1 MEETEKMKKSG
12 LLSWILEFA
21 GRKRAYFGGSVIL
34 AMVGVAAS
42 FVPYLIIAKIV
53 DRLLAGNRDWDYYLK
68 QVLLMGLFWVIRM
81 TLHSFSTSLSHVAT
95 FTVLAGIRKQLC
107 EKLSKIPLGSVLDD
121 NSGTYKNIIVERVD
135 SMETTL
141 AHIVPEFTANIL
153 LPVVMFIYILTIDWR
168 LGLANFVG
176 AVIGLMFMAVM
187 MYKSRGG
194 YELSV
199 QKTKKLN
206 DTAVE
211 YINGIEVIKAFGKT
225 GSSYEKFVVA
235 AREGADVFI
244 DWMRRCIWPQSGT
257 MSFLPATF
265 LGVLPVG
272 LILVKNGSLS
282 PGGFIT
288 GIILSAG
295 LITPLVVAFSYTDDL
310 LKMGTIFGEVTEI
323 LERDDMVRPEK
334 AAVKPEGSDI
344 ILSDVRFTYKDKE
357 VLHGIDMEIKQGEVA
372 AIVGHSG
379 PGKSTIARLIDSLW
393 DVDSG
398 TITYGGVNIK
408 DLPLDLYMGQIAY
421 VAQDNFLFDMSV
433 KENIRLGKAG
443 ATDEEVINAAKATGC
458 HDFICGLENGY
469 DTIVGGAGGH
479 LSGGERQRICIAR
492 AMLKDAPVVILDE
505 ATAYTDPE
513 NEALVQSSVAKLV
526 KGRTLIVIAHRLST
540 IVDADRIFVINEGN
554 VEAVGT
560 HKELLGSSILYKKMW
575 AAHSMAKDEDTDVS
589 ALPGKEAV
597 NA

>member
-1 MEETEKMKKSG
+1 MKKRG
-12 LLSWILEFA
+12 LLSWVLEFA
-21 GRKRAYFGGSVIL
+21 GRKRAYFGWSVVL
-34 AMVGVAAS
+34 AMLGVASS
-42 FVPYLIIAKIV
+42 FGPYLIIARIV
-53 DRLLAGNRDWDYYLK
+53 EQLLAGNRDWNFYLL
-68 QVLLMGLFWVIRM
+68 QVLLMALFWVIRM
-81 TLHSFSTSLSHVAT
+81 TLHSFSTSLSHIAT
-95 FTVLAGIRKQLC
+95 FTVLGTIRQQIC

-121 NSGTYKNIIVERVD
+121 NSGSYKNIIVERVD

-141 AHIVPEFTANIL
+141 AHIVPEFTSNLL
-153 LPVVMFIYILTIDWR
+153 LPVIMFIYLLTIDWR
-168 LGLANFVG
+168 LGLGNLVG
-176 AVIGLMFMAVM
+176 AAIGLICAAVM
-187 MYKSRGG
+187 MHKSKGG

-199 QKTKKLN
+199 QKTKRLN

-244 DWMRRCIWPQSGT
+244 DWMRRCIWPQAGT

-265 LGVLPVG
+265 LGVLPIG
-272 LILVKNGSLS
+272 LLLVRNGSLT
-282 PGGFIT
+282 PVDFIT

-295 LITPLVVAFSYTDDL
+295 LITPLVVAFSYTDL

-323 LERDDMVRPEK
+323 LEREDMVRPDTLSK
-334 AAVKPEGSDI
+334 VPDGTDI
-344 ILSDVRFTYKDKE
+344 VLQDVRFSYKDKE
-357 VLHGIDMEIKQGEVA
+357 ILHGINMEIRKGEVA
-372 AIVGHSG
+372 AIVGPSG
-379 PGKSTIARLIDSLW
+379 SGKSTIARLIDSLW

-398 TITYGGVNIK
+398 SISYGGVNIK
-408 DLPLDLYMGQIAY
+408 ELPLNYYMGQISY
-421 VAQDNFLFDMSV
+421 VAQDNYLFDLSI

-458 HDFICGLENGY
+458 HEFILGLENGY
-469 DTIVGGAGGH
+469 DTVVGGAGGH

-540 IVDADRIFVINEGN
+540 IVDADKIFVINDGI
-554 VEAVGT
+554 VEASGT
-560 HKELLGSSILYKKMW
+560 QSELLGSCDLYRKMW
-575 AAHSMAKDEDTDVS
+575 EAHSMAKDED
-589 ALPGKEAV
+589 KEAV

>member
-1 MEETEKMKKSG
+1 MKKRG
-12 LLSWILEFA
+12 LLSWVLEFA
-21 GRKRAYFGGSVIL
+21 GRKRKYFVGSVVL
-34 AMVGVAAS
+34 AIWGVAAS
-42 FVPYLIIAKIV
+42 FVPYLIIANIV
-53 DRLLAGNRDWDYYLK
+53 ENLLAGNRQWDFYLK
-68 QVLLMGLFWVIRM
+68 QVLLMGLFWVVRM
-81 TLHSFSTSLSHVAT
+81 TLHSFSTTLSHVAT
-95 FTVLAGIRKQLC
+95 FTVLGGIRKQLC

-121 NSGTYKNIIVERVD
+121 NSGSYKNIIVERVD

-141 AHIVPEFTANIL
+141 AHIVPEFTANLL
-153 LPVVMFIYILTIDWR
+153 LPIIMFIYLMTIDWR
-168 LGLANFVG
+168 LGLANLVG
-176 AVIGLMFMAVM
+176 AVIGLIFMAVM
-187 MYKSRGG
+187 MAKSKGG

-225 GSSYEKFVVA
+225 GTSYEKFVVA

-244 DWMRRCIWPQSGT
+244 DWMRRCIWPQAGT

-265 LGVLPVG
+265 LGVLPIG
-272 LILVKNGSLS
+272 LLLVKNGSLT
-282 PGGFIT
+282 PQGYIT

-323 LERDDMVRPEK
+323 LERKDMERPAELKEK
-334 AAVKPEGSDI
+334 PAGSDI
-344 ILSDVRFTYKDKE
+344 SLKDVRFTYKDKE
-357 VLHGIDMEIKQGEVA
+357 VLHGINMEIRQGEVA
-372 AIVGHSG
+372 AIVGPSG
-379 PGKSTIARLIDSLW
+379 SGKSTIARLIDSLW

-398 TITYGGVNIK
+398 SITYGGVDIRE
-408 DLPLDLYMGQIAY
+408 LPLDYYMGQIAY
-421 VAQDNFLFDMSV
+421 VAQDNFLFDLSV
-433 KENIRLGKAG
+433 KENIRLGRAG
-443 ATDEEVINAAKATGC
+443 ATDEEVIRAAKATGC
-458 HDFICGLENGY
+458 HDFILGLEKGY

-513 NEALVQSSVAKLV
+513 NEALVQAGVARLV
-526 KGRTLIVIAHRLST
+526 QGRTLIVIAHRLST
-540 IVDADRIFVINEGN
+540 IVDADRIFVINDGE
-554 VEAVGT
+554 VEASGT
-560 HKELLGSSILYKKMW
+560 QEELLRYCPLYRKMW
-575 AAHSMAKDEDTDVS
+575 EAHSMAKDVDAES
-589 ALPGKEAV
+589 APEKEAL

>member
-1 MEETEKMKKSG
+1 MKKRG
-12 LLSWILEFA
+12 LLSWISEFA
-21 GRKRAYFGGSVIL
+21 GRKRAYFAGSVVL
-34 AMVGVAAS
+34 AVLGVAAS
-42 FVPYLIIAKIV
+42 FVPYLIMAQIV
-53 DRLLAGNRDWDYYLK
+53 GQLLSGNREWGYYLSR
-68 QVLLMGLFWVIRM
+68 VVLMGLFWVVRM
-81 TLHSFSTSLSHVAT
+81 TLHSLSTSLSHMAT
-95 FTVLAGIRKQLC
+95 FTVLGGIRKQLC

-121 NSGTYKNIIVERVD
+121 NSGSYKNIIVERVD

-153 LPVVMFIYILTIDWR
+153 LPAVMFIYLLTIDWR
-168 LGLANFVG
+168 LGLANLIG
-176 AVIGLMFMAVM
+176 AAIGLISLAVM
-187 MYKSRGG
+187 MAKSKGG
-194 YELSV
+194 FELSV
-199 QKTKKLN
+199 EKTKKLN

-244 DWMRRCIWPQSGT
+244 EWMRECIWPHAGT

-272 LILVKNGSLS
+272 LVLVWKGSLS
-282 PGGFIT
+282 PESFIT

-310 LKMGTIFGEVTEI
+310 MKMGAIFGEVTEI
-323 LERDDMVRPEK
+323 LERKDMERP
-334 AAVKPEGSDI
+334 AAVTKKPLNSDI
-344 ILSDVRFTYKDKE
+344 TLTDVKFSYKDKE
-357 VLHGIDMEIKQGEVA
+357 ILHGINMEIKQGEVA
-372 AIVGHSG
+372 ALVGASG
-379 PGKSTIARLIDSLW
+379 SGKSTIVRLVDSLW

-398 TITYGGVNIK
+398 TIRYGGVDIRE
-408 DLPLDLYMGQIAY
+408 LPLEYYTRQISY
-421 VAQDNFLFDMSV
+421 VAQDNYLFDMSV
-433 KENIRLGKAG
+433 KENIRLGKPG

-458 HDFICGLENGY
+458 HEFILGLENGY
-469 DTIVGGAGGH
+469 DTTAGGAGGH

-526 KGRTLIVIAHRLST
+526 KGRTLIVVAHRLST
-540 IVDADRIFVINEGN
+540 IVDADKIFVVNNGN
-554 VEAVGT
+554 IEASGT
-560 HKELLGSSILYKKMW
+560 QDELLRNCELYRKMW
-575 AAHSMAKDEDTDVS
+575 EAHSMAKDDYREADILSV
-589 ALPGKEAV
+589 AGKEAV
-597 NA
+597 SA

>member
-1 MEETEKMKKSG
+1 MKKRG
-12 LLSWILEFA
+12 LLSWVLEFA
-21 GRKRAYFGGSVIL
+21 GRKRGYFGGSVVL
-34 AMVGVAAS
+34 AMFGVAAS
-42 FVPYLIIAKIV
+42 FVPYLIIADIV
-53 DRLLAGNRDWDYYLK
+53 GQLIAGNTDWNYYFK
-68 QVLLMGLFWVIRM
+68 QVLLMALFWVIRM
-81 TLHSFSTSLSHVAT
+81 TLHSFSTTLPHVAT
-95 FTVLAGIRKQLC
+95 FTVLGGIRKQLC

-121 NSGTYKNIIVERVD
+121 NSGSYKNIIVERVD

-153 LPVVMFIYILTIDWR
+153 LPVIMFIYILSLDWR
-168 LGLANFVG
+168 LGLANLVG
-176 AVIGLMFMAVM
+176 AVIGLIFMAIM

-244 DWMRRCIWPQSGT
+244 DWMRRCIWPQAGT
-257 MSFLPATF
+257 MTFLPATF
-265 LGVLPVG
+265 LGVLPIG
-272 LILVKNGSLS
+272 LLLVRNGSVS
-282 PGGFIT
+282 PEGFIT
-288 GIILSAG
+288 SIILSTG

-310 LKMGTIFGEVTEI
+310 LKMGTIFGEVIEI
-323 LERDDMVRPEK
+323 LERKDMVRPVSVTKE
-334 AAVKPEGSDI
+334 PQGTDI
-344 ILSDVRFTYKDKE
+344 SLRDVRFTYKDKE
-357 VLHGIDMEIKQGEVA
+357 VLHGINMDIKQGDVV
-372 AIVGHSG
+372 AIVGPSG
-379 PGKSTIARLIDSLW
+379 SGKSTIARLIDSLW

-398 TITYGGVNIK
+398 SITFGGVNITE
-408 DLPLDLYMGQIAY
+408 LPLDYYMSRIAY
-421 VAQDNFLFDMSV
+421 VAQDNYLFDLTV
-433 KENIRLGKAG
+433 KENIRLGRAG
-443 ATDEEVINAAKATGC
+443 ATDEDVYNAAKACGC
-458 HDFICGLENGY
+458 HDFIMGLENGY
-469 DTIVGGAGGH
+469 DTVVGGAGGH

-526 KGRTLIVIAHRLST
+526 QGRTLIVIAHRLST
-540 IVDADRIFVINEGN
+540 IVDADKIFVIKDGN
-554 VEAVGT
+554 IEASGT
-560 HKELLGSSILYKKMW
+560 QSELLSNCELYRKMW
-575 AAHSMAKDEDTDVS
+575 EAHSLAKDADEGS
-589 ALPGKEAV
+589 AYVKEAV

>member
-1 MEETEKMKKSG
+1 MKKRS
-12 LLSWILEFA
+12 LLSWVVEFA
-21 GRKRAYFGGSVIL
+21 GRKRAYFLGSMVL
-34 AMVGVAAS
+34 AMLGVAAS
-42 FVPYLIIAKIV
+42 FIPYMIIASIV
-53 DRLLAGNRDWDYYLK
+53 RQLLSGVTDWSLYLK
-68 QVLLMGLFWVIRM
+68 QVLLMGLFWLIRM
-81 TLHSFSTSLSHVAT
+81 TLHSVSTSLSHVAT
-95 FTVLAGIRKQLC
+95 FTVLGGIRKQLC

-121 NSGTYKNIIVERVD
+121 NSGSYKNIIVERVD

-153 LPVVMFIYILTIDWR
+153 LPIIMFIYLLTLDWR
-168 LGLANFVG
+168 LGLSNLIG
-176 AVIGLMFMAVM
+176 AAIGLVFMAVM
-187 MYKSRGG
+187 MAKSKGG

-199 QKTKKLN
+199 EKTKKLN

-225 GSSYEKFVVA
+225 GTSYSKFVKA

-244 DWMRRCIWPQSGT
+244 NWMRRCIWPQCGT
-257 MSFLPATF
+257 MAFLPATF
-265 LGVLPVG
+265 LGVLPIG
-272 LILVKNGSLS
+272 LLLVRNGALEPES
-282 PGGFIT
+282 FIT

-323 LERDDMVRPEK
+323 LQRKDMERPSSI
-334 AAVKPEGSDI
+334 VKKPQSTDI
-344 ILSDVRFTYKDKE
+344 VLTDVRFKYKDKE
-357 VLHGIDMEIKQGEVA
+357 VLHGINMEIKEGDFVA
-372 AIVGHSG
+372 MVGPSG
-379 PGKSTIARLIDSLW
+379 SGKSTIARLIDSLW

-398 TITYGGVNIK
+398 TITFGNVDIRE
-408 DLPLDLYMGQIAY
+408 LPLQYYMSQIAY
-421 VAQDNFLFDMSV
+421 VSQDNYLFDMSV

-443 ATDEEVINAAKATGC
+443 ATDEQVINAAKATGC
-458 HDFICGLENGY
+458 HDFILGLEHGY

-479 LSGGERQRICIAR
+479 LSGGERQRISIAR
-492 AMLKDAPVVILDE
+492 AMLKNSPIVILDE

-540 IVDADRIFVINEGN
+540 ITGADKIFVINNGN
-554 VEAVGT
+554 VEACGT
-560 HKELLGSSILYKKMW
+560 QQELLENCELYKKMW
-575 AAHSMAKDEDTDVS
+575 EAHSMAKDEDVGD
-589 ALPGKEAV
+589 G

>member
-1 MEETEKMKKSG
+1 MKKRSI
-12 LLSWILEFA
+12 LSWILEFA
-21 GRKRAYFGGSVIL
+21 GRKRVYFGGSVIL
-34 AMVGVAAS
+34 AMIGVAAS
-42 FVPYLIIAKIV
+42 FVPYLIIAQIV
-53 DRLLAGNRDWDYYLK
+53 KQLLAGNRNWDYYFK
-68 QVLLMGLFWVIRM
+68 QVLLMALFWIIRM
-81 TLHSFSTSLSHVAT
+81 TLHSFSTALSHIAT
-95 FTVLAGIRKQLC
+95 FTVLGGIRRQLC

-141 AHIVPEFTANIL
+141 AHIVPEFTSNIL
-153 LPVVMFIYILTIDWR
+153 LPVVMFIYILSINWR

-176 AVIGLMFMAVM
+176 AAIGLIFMTVM
-187 MYKSRGG
+187 MIRSRGG

-244 DWMRRCIWPQSGT
+244 DWMRRCIWPQAGT

-265 LGVLPVG
+265 LGVLPIG
-272 LILVKNGSLS
+272 MLLVKNGSLTAED
-282 PGGFIT
+282 FIT
-288 GIILSAG
+288 VIILSAG

-310 LKMGTIFGEVTEI
+310 LKIGTIFGEVTGI
-323 LERDDMVRPEK
+323 LERKDMERP
-334 AAVKPEGSDI
+334 AALSKKPEGTDI
-344 ILSDVRFTYKDKE
+344 VLKDVRFTYKDKE
-357 VLHGIDMEIKQGEVA
+357 VLHGIDMEIRQGEIA
-372 AIVGHSG
+372 AIVGPSG
-379 PGKSTIARLIDSLW
+379 SGKSTIARLIDSLW

-398 TITYGGVNIK
+398 TITYGGVDIRE
-408 DLPLDLYMGQIAY
+408 LPLDYYMGQIAY
-421 VAQDNFLFDMSV
+421 VAQDNYLFDLSV
-433 KENIRLGKAG
+433 KENIRLGRAG
-443 ATDEEVINAAKATGC
+443 ASDEEVVNAAKASGC
-458 HDFICGLENGY
+458 HEFILGLENGY

-513 NEALVQSSVAKLV
+513 NEALVQMSVAKLV
-526 KGRTLIVIAHRLST
+526 QGRTLIVIAHRLST
-540 IVDADRIFVINEGN
+540 ITDADKIFVINKGK

-560 HKELLGSSILYKKMW
+560 QEELLGSCELYRKMW
-575 AAHSMAKDEDTDVS
+575 EAHSMVKDEDIEEGLIS
-589 ALPGKEAV
+589 GEEAV

>member
-1 MEETEKMKKSG
+1 MKKRS
-12 LLSWILEFA
+12 LLSWVLEFA
-21 GRKRAYFGGSVIL
+21 GRKRGYFGGSVVL
-34 AMVGVAAS
+34 AMFGVAAS

-53 DRLLAGNRDWDYYLK
+53 EQLLVGTTDRDFYLK
-68 QVLLMGLFWVIRM
+68 QILLMALFWTIRM
-81 TLHSFSTSLSHVAT
+81 TLHSFSTTLSHIAT
-95 FTVLAGIRKQLC
+95 FTVLGGIRTQLC

-121 NSGTYKNIIVERVD
+121 NSGSYKNIIVERVD
-135 SMETTL
+135 SMEKTL

-153 LPVVMFIYILTIDWR
+153 LPIIMFIYIMSIDWR
-168 LGLANFVG
+168 LGLANLLG
-176 AVIGLMFMAVM
+176 AAIGLVFMAVM
-187 MYKSRGG
+187 MTKSKGG

-244 DWMRRCIWPQSGT
+244 DWMRRCIWPQAGT

-272 LILVKNGSLS
+272 LFLVSKGSLS
-282 PGGFIT
+282 PEGFIT
-288 GIILSAG
+288 GIILSTG

-323 LERDDMVRPEK
+323 LERKEMQRPSVAEK
-334 AAVKPEGSDI
+334 EPLGTDI
-344 ILSDVRFTYKDKE
+344 VLSDVRFTYKDKE
-357 VLHGIDMEIKQGEVA
+357 VLHGINMEIKQGEVA
-372 AIVGHSG
+372 AIVGPSG
-379 PGKSTIARLIDSLW
+379 SGKSTIARLIDSLW

-398 TITYGGVNIK
+398 SITFGGVDIRK
-408 DLPLDLYMGQIAY
+408 LPLEEYMSRISY
-421 VAQDNFLFDMSV
+421 VAQDNYLFDLTV
-433 KENIRLGKAG
+433 KENIRLGNPNAS
-443 ATDEEVINAAKATGC
+443 DEDVSNAARATGC
-458 HDFICGLENGY
+458 HDFILGLENGY
-469 DTIVGGAGGH
+469 DTVVGGAGGH

-492 AMLKDAPVVILDE
+492 AMLKNAPVIILDE

-526 KGRTLIVIAHRLST
+526 QGKTLIVIAHRLST
-540 IVDADRIFVINEGN
+540 IVDADRIFVVNDGRI
-554 VEAVGT
+554 EASGT
-560 HKELLGSSILYKKMW
+560 QNELLQNCELYRKMW
-575 AAHSMAKDEDTDVS
+575 EAHSMVRDEDTDGKVFS
-589 ALPGKEAV
+589 GKEPV